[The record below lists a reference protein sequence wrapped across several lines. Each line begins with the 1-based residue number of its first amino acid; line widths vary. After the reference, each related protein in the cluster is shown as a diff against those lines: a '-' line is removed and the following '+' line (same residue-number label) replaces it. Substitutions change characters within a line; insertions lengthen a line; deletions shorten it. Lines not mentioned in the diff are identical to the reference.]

1 MSHQQH
7 RQQAPGS
14 IRCAVITVSDTR
26 TPDNDT
32 SGQYMQQALTQAG
45 HTISAY
51 SIVKDQPEDIRRLLP
66 HFIQA
71 EDADAILL
79 SRCTGLS
86 PLDGT
91 YEGVQSCLA
100 QELTGFAALS
110 RYRS

>member
-7 RQQAPGS
+7 RQAPGS

-51 SIVKDQPEDIRRLLP
+51 SIVKDEPEDIRRLLT
-66 HFIQA
+66 HFIQI
-71 EDADAILL
+71 EDTDAILL
-79 SRCTGLS
+79 SGGTGLF
-86 PLDGT
+86 PRDGT
-91 YEGVQSCLA
+91 YEAVQV
-100 QELTGFAALS
+100 AL
-110 RYRS
+110 RKN